1 MLLKSPP
8 FALRAALENKL
19 TIDCSVNAVV
29 ASLPEA
35 PPFKSIEN
43 GHSVCSCLRG
53 SSIHCDEMPVNTLRV
68 GTHRERDWGSPIG
81 MNSANSASANTS
93 KGSDGSV
100 WVRTSVTI
108 VVNARHEKDRPL
120 RSARNQLLKI
130 APPSECARASPLR
143 RVPSDGTILVKSGW
157 SCSAVVPSQSFE
169 ADGCVHS
176 ASVIR
181 SDSCCEFV
189 SSPSALR
196 SHPNRERSLVSCC
209 LFNSNVLCSAAR
221 YRQERTTA
229 TKFHD

>member
-1 MLLKSPP
+1 MPLSHRSP
-8 FALRAALENKL
+8 RRRRSNR
-19 TIDCSVNAVV
+19 S
-29 ASLPEA
+29 
-35 PPFKSIEN
+35 N

-81 MNSANSASANTS
+81 MIRRTPHLRTRARDSTAA
-93 KGSDGSV
+93 

-169 ADGCVHS
+169 ADGCVYRS
-176 ASVIR
+176 SVIR

>member
-1 MLLKSPP
+1 MPLSHRSP
-8 FALRAALENKL
+8 RRRRSN
-19 TIDCSVNAVV
+19 DR
-29 ASLPEA
+29 
-35 PPFKSIEN
+35 N
-43 GHSVCSCLRG
+43 GHSVSCLRG

-81 MNSANSASANTS
+81 MIRRTPHLRTRARDSTAA
-93 KGSDGSV
+93 

-169 ADGCVHS
+169 ADGCVYRS
-176 ASVIR
+176 SVIR
-181 SDSCCEFV
+181 SDTCCEFV
-189 SSPSALR
+189 FAVRPPQPSKSGTIIGFLL
-196 SHPNRERSLVSCC
+196 SLQFKRFVQCC
-209 LFNSNVLCSAAR
+209 SIPAGKNHGN
-221 YRQERTTA
+221 
-229 TKFHD
+229 